1 MSLLEIEGLTH
12 AFGEKALYKNA
23 AFCLY
28 KGEHIGVVG
37 QNGSGKST
45 LLKIC
50 TGQIVPDAG
59 RVVWQPKVTFGCLD
73 QYAKIEKGMTMR
85 SFLQSAFAELYQ
97 MEKEMT
103 LAYEKAAAR
112 RAEGKS
118 DIGKITFGKT
128 GCAPA

>member
-1 MSLLEIEGLTH
+1 M
-12 AFGEKALYKNA
+12 
-23 AFCLY
+23 
-28 KGEHIGVVG
+28 
-37 QNGSGKST
+37 
-45 LLKIC
+45 
-50 TGQIVPDAG
+50 
-59 RVVWQPKVTFGCLD
+59 TFGCLD